1 MSRPPRFII
10 KVSGSENL
18 ESALTHCEAWCR
30 CLQLFRSGVTV
41 TCTDTEIRRTL
52 EEEQLAARRA
62 GLGWEL
68 QSS

>member
-30 CLQLFRSGVTV
+30 CLQLFRRGVTV

-62 GLGWEL
+62 ALGPEPT
-68 QSS
+68 S